1 MTSPPKSVLV
11 IGATSGIAQALVQR
25 LTAAGHRLMLAARDT
40 SKLESVVTKFGGVAL
55 PIGGDYASITEA
67 SGHAAEQLGSLD
79 AVVCCTG
86 SLLLKPAHLTK
97 KEELDQVLEAN
108 LYPAF
113 ATVAGAA
120 KVMQGTGGSIALVSS
135 AAARHGLANHEA
147 IAAAK
152 AAIIGLTLSA
162 AASYAARGI
171 RVNCV
176 APGLVETPL
185 TERITGSEASRKASL
200 AMHALGRLGTPDDIA
215 AMLEFLAVGP
225 STWMTGQ
232 VIGIDGGLG
241 SVRSR
246 G

>member
-1 MTSPPKSVLV
+1 MTNTPKSVLV
-11 IGATSGIAQALVQR
+11 IGATSGIAQALVAR
-25 LTAAGHRLMLAARDT
+25 LSAAGHRLM
-40 SKLESVVTKFGGVAL
+40 VVAKSGGIPL
-55 PIGGDYASITEA
+55 PIQGDYSSIVAA
-67 SGHAAEQLGSLD
+67 SGHAVEQLGGLD

-97 KEELDQVLEAN
+97 EEELDQVLDAN

-120 KVMQGTGGSIALVSS
+120 KVMQSGGGSIVLISS

-152 AAIIGLTLSA
+152 GAIIGLTLSA

-200 AMHALGRLGTPDDIA
+200 AMHALGSLGTADDIA
-215 AMLEFLAVGP
+215 AMLEFLLVGP
-225 STWMTGQ
+225 SRWMTGQ
-232 VIGIDGGLG
+232 VIGVDGGLG

>member
-1 MTSPPKSVLV
+1 MMTTPKSVLV
-11 IGATSGIAQALVQR
+11 IGATSGIATALIER
-25 LTAAGHRLMLAARDT
+25 LSRQGHRLALAARNED
-40 SKLESVVTKFGGVAL
+40 KLHSVVSKFGGEPL
-55 PIGGDYASITEA
+55 PITGDYASIVDA
-67 SGHAAEQLGSLD
+67 AAEAQERLGGLD
-79 AVVCCTG
+79 AAICCAG

-97 KEELDQVLEAN
+97 KDELDQVLEAN

-120 KVMQGTGGSIALVSS
+120 KAMQAGGGSIVLISS

-152 AAIIGLTLSA
+152 GAIISLTLSA

-171 RVNCV
+171 RVNCI

-185 TERITGSEASRKASL
+185 TERITSSEAARKASI
-200 AMHALGRLGTPDDIA
+200 AMHALGRLGTADEIA
-215 AMLEFLAVGP
+215 ALAEFLLVGP
-225 STWMTGQ
+225 SSWTTGQ
-232 VIGIDGGLG
+232 VIGVDGGLG

-246 G
+246 T